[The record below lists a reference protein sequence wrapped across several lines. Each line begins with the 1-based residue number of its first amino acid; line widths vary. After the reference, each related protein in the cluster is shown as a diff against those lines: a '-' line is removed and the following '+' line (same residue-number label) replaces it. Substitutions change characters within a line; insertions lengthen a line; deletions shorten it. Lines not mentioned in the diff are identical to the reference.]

1 MKQRRNSH
9 HLQGTPGKSMT
20 QPIQDLAPPWNRQT
34 LNGELFR
41 RAPVPVGTRALV
53 THGAVLQDA
62 AQMRDAAEY
71 LRNTL
76 RSHDHYEDS
85 GDRDYRIVRIDGA
98 VQVKHER
105 HTEFTDYTQVAAAS
119 GKTPFAQDAGIVSTD
134 WMDALPGLRI
144 AASKLHILP
153 QDDEQGVAR
162 AVAALSAQTSSSMVA
177 DGQARIWA
185 DCRIRDDGYTRIL
198 VVDNGMAADRRARL
212 VQRLLEIEDYRMLA
226 MRGFEPARSIMTSL
240 QGMELQFQNLMTQ
253 VADSHGDSDQG
264 KGEKVLHQLLGLAVQ
279 VQQHSTDHTFR
290 FDASRAYFALV
301 NKRLRE
307 LREERIQGHQRLAYF
322 LERRL
327 GPAMQTMEAVRGR
340 LETLS
345 DHIDRAASLIRT
357 RVDLGLQRKSSHLL
371 RSMNRRSAQQLRLQ
385 QTVEGLSLV
394 AISYYSLGI
403 VMHLARAAVDLG
415 LSVNPE
421 VVTGLAALP
430 VIGGVYW
437 VMHSISQ
444 RVNKHPEI

>member
-1 MKQRRNSH
+1 MTRQ
-9 HLQGTPGKSMT
+9 TPT
-20 QPIQDLAPPWNRQT
+20 PAQPPWDRRI
-34 LNGELFR
+34 LNDELFR
-41 RAPVPVGTRALV
+41 RAPVPVGTHALV
-53 THGAVLQDA
+53 THSAMLQDA
-62 AQMRDAAEY
+62 AQMRDAAAY
-71 LRNTL
+71 LRNAL
-76 RSHDHYEDS
+76 RGCGEHQES
-85 GDRDYRIVRIDGA
+85 GDHDYRIVHIHDTAR
-98 VQVKHER
+98 VKYER

-119 GKTPFAQDAGIVSTD
+119 GHTPFAQDADMVSTD
-134 WMDALPGLRI
+134 WMSGLPGLRI

-153 QDDEQGVAR
+153 QDDEKSVTR
-162 AVAALSAQTSSSMVA
+162 AVASLSAQTASSMVA

-185 DCRIRDDGYTRIL
+185 DCRIQEDGCTRIL
-198 VVDNGMAADRRARL
+198 VVDSGMPADRRARL

-226 MRGFEPARSIMTSL
+226 MLGFVPAKSVMRSL
-240 QGMELQFQNLMTQ
+240 QGMESQLQNLMTQ
-253 VADSHGDSDQG
+253 VADSHTDNGQG
-264 KGEKVLHQLLGLAVQ
+264 SGEKILHQLLSLAAQ

-301 NKRLRE
+301 NKRTRE
-307 LREERIQGHQRLAYF
+307 LREERIQGYQRLGYF
-322 LERRL
+322 LDRRL

-403 VMHLARAAVDLG
+403 VMHLATAAAEFGISLD
-415 LSVNPE
+415 PE
-421 VVTGLAALP
+421 MVTGLAALP
-430 VIGGVYW
+430 IIGCVYW
-437 VMHSISQ
+437 VIHRISKRVSRHSDT
-444 RVNKHPEI
+444 

>member
-1 MKQRRNSH
+1 M
-9 HLQGTPGKSMT
+9 M
-20 QPIQDLAPPWNRQT
+20 QPIQDIAPPPWNRQA
-34 LNGELFR
+34 LNDELFR
-41 RAPVPVGTRALV
+41 RAPVPVGTHALV
-53 THGAVLQDA
+53 THSAVLQDA
-62 AQMRDAAEY
+62 AQMRDATEY
-71 LRNTL
+71 LRNIL
-76 RSHDHYEDS
+76 RNHSHYEET
-85 GDRDYRIVRIDGA
+85 GDRDYKIVRIDDA

-119 GKTPFAQDAGIVSTD
+119 GQTPFAQDAGIVSAD
-134 WMDALPGLRI
+134 WMNALPGLRI
-144 AASKLHILP
+144 AASKLHSLP
-153 QDDEQGVAR
+153 QDDGQGVAR

-185 DCRIRDDGYTRIL
+185 DCRIRDDGHTRIL
-198 VVDNGMAADRRARL
+198 VVDNGMTADRRARL

-226 MRGFEPARSIMTSL
+226 MLGFVPARSIMTSL
-240 QGMELQFQNLMTQ
+240 QGMELQLQNLMTQ

-279 VQQHSTDHTFR
+279 VQQHSTDHKFR

-301 NKRLRE
+301 NKRLEE
-307 LREERIQGHQRLAYF
+307 LREERIQGHQRLGYF
-322 LERRL
+322 LDRRL
-327 GPAMQTMEAVRGR
+327 GPAMRTMEAVRGR

-421 VVTGLAALP
+421 MVTGLAALP
-430 VIGGVYW
+430 IIGGVYW
-437 VMHSISQ
+437 IIHRISK
-444 RVNKHPEI
+444 RVSKHPDT

>member
-1 MKQRRNSH
+1 MRHKC
-9 HLQGTPGKSMT
+9 G
-20 QPIQDLAPPWNRQT
+20 QPPNTCATRCAVTAP
-34 LNGELFR
+34 
-41 RAPVPVGTRALV
+41 
-53 THGAVLQDA
+53 
-62 AQMRDAAEY
+62 
-71 LRNTL
+71 
-76 RSHDHYEDS
+76 YEEN
-85 GDRDYRIVRIDGA
+85 GDRDYKIVRIDDA

-119 GKTPFAQDAGIVSTD
+119 GQTPFAQDAGIVSTD

-153 QDDEQGVAR
+153 QEDAQGVAR

-185 DCRIRDDGYTRIL
+185 DCRVRDDGYTRIL

-226 MRGFEPARSIMTSL
+226 MLGFMPARSIMTSL
-240 QGMELQFQNLMTQ
+240 QGMELQLQNLMTR

-279 VQQHSTDHTFR
+279 VQQHSTDHKFR

-301 NKRLRE
+301 NKRPRE
-307 LREERIQGHQRLAYF
+307 LREERIQGYQRFGYF
-322 LERRL
+322 LDRRL
-327 GPAMQTMEAVRGR
+327 GPAMQTMEAVRGG

-345 DHIDRAASLIRT
+345 DH

-371 RSMNRRSAQQLRLQ
+371 HSMNRRSAQQLRLQ

-394 AISYYSLGI
+394 AISTTASASSCIWPG
-403 VMHLARAAVDLG
+403 R
-415 LSVNPE
+415 P
-421 VVTGLAALP
+421 
-430 VIGGVYW
+430 W
-437 VMHSISQ
+437 ISDY
-444 RVNKHPEI
+444 P

>member
-1 MKQRRNSH
+1 
-9 HLQGTPGKSMT
+9 MT
-20 QPIQDLAPPWNRQT
+20 QPTQIPAQPAWNRRV
-34 LNGELFR
+34 LNDELFR
-41 RAPVPVGTRALV
+41 RAPVPVGTHALV
-53 THGAVLQDA
+53 THSAMLQAA

-71 LRNTL
+71 LHGAL
-76 RSHDHYEDS
+76 HGYAPYQES
-85 GDRDYRIVRIDGA
+85 GDHDYKIVRIHDT
-98 VQVKHER
+98 VQVKYER

-119 GKTPFAQDAGIVSTD
+119 RQTPFAQDAGIVPTD
-134 WMDALPGLRI
+134 WMNGLPGVRI

-153 QDDEQGVAR
+153 QEDEESVAR
-162 AVAALSAQTSSSMVA
+162 AVASLSAPTSSSMVA

-185 DCRIRDDGYTRIL
+185 DCRIHDDGYTRIL
-198 VVDNGMAADRRARL
+198 VVDSGMPADRRARL

-226 MRGFEPARSIMTSL
+226 MLGFVPAKSIMTSL
-240 QGMELQFQNLMTQ
+240 QGMETQLQNLMTE
-253 VADSHGDSDQG
+253 VANSHPDHGQGD
-264 KGEKVLHQLLGLAVQ
+264 GEKILRQLLGLAAQ
-279 VQQHSTDHTFR
+279 VQQYSTDHTFR

-301 NKRLRE
+301 NKRTRE
-307 LREERIQGHQRLAYF
+307 LREERTQDYQRLGYF
-322 LERRL
+322 LDRRL

-403 VMHLARAAVDLG
+403 VMYLAKAAVELG
-415 LSVNPE
+415 LPVNPAT
-421 VVTGLAALP
+421 VTGLAALP
-430 VIGGVYW
+430 IIGGVYW
-437 VMHSISQ
+437 VIHRISKQ
-444 RVNKHPEI
+444 VNKHPDI

>member
-1 MKQRRNSH
+1 
-9 HLQGTPGKSMT
+9 MT
-20 QPIQDLAPPWNRQT
+20 QPTRILAQSPWDRRI
-34 LNGELFR
+34 LNDELFR
-41 RAPVPVGTRALV
+41 RAPVPVGTHALV
-53 THGAVLQDA
+53 THAAMLQDA

-71 LRNTL
+71 LHHAL
-76 RSHDHYEDS
+76 RSYGHQQES
-85 GDRDYRIVRIDGA
+85 GDQDYKIVRIHDTA
-98 VQVKHER
+98 QVKYER
-105 HTEFTDYTQVAAAS
+105 HTEFTDYTQIGAAS
-119 GKTPFAQDAGIVSTD
+119 GQVPFAQDADIVATD
-134 WMDALPGLRI
+134 WMNALPGLRI

-153 QDDEQGVAR
+153 QDDEESVAR
-162 AVAALSAQTSSSMVA
+162 AVASLSAQTSSSVVA

-185 DCRIRDDGYTRIL
+185 DCRIQDDGFTRIL
-198 VVDNGMAADRRARL
+198 VVDCGLPADRRARL

-226 MRGFEPARSIMTSL
+226 MLGFVPARSVMTAL
-240 QGMELQFQNLMTQ
+240 QGMESQLQNLMMQ
-253 VADSHGDSDQG
+253 VADSRTDNGQASA
-264 KGEKVLHQLLGLAVQ
+264 EKILHELLSLAAR

-301 NKRLRE
+301 NKRTRE
-307 LREERIQGHQRLAYF
+307 LREERIQGYQRLGYF
-322 LERRL
+322 LDRRL

-357 RVDLGLQRKSSHLL
+357 RVDLSLQRKSSHLL

-403 VMHLARAAVDLG
+403 VMHLARAAVNFGMPLD
-415 LSVNPE
+415 PE
-421 VVTGLAALP
+421 MVTGLAALP

-437 VMHSISQ
+437 VIHRISKQ
-444 RVNKHPEI
+444 VNKHSDDGSVATRS